1 MSSRD
6 SGDGKETI
14 EVSVVLRAVL
24 IIMSLLTLIF
34 IMRWV
39 RQSKMRIEDSV
50 IWIGFSAMLLIFS
63 LFPGIV
69 YFISDI
75 VGTQAPVNF
84 IFMAVIFILMMLL
97 FRLTMK
103 VSELETKIEELVEK
117 MAVDKAIERENGE
130 NDAE

>member
-1 MSSRD
+1 MS
-6 SGDGKETI
+6 I
-14 EVSVVLRAVL
+14 VLRAVL

-69 YFISDI
+69 YFISDL

-84 IFMAVIFILMMLL
+84 IFMAVIFILMLLL
-97 FRLTMK
+97 FRLTVK
-103 VSELETKIEELVEK
+103 VSELETRIEELAEK
-117 MAVDKAIERENGE
+117 MAVDEAVEREKGE
-130 NDAE
+130 KDTE